1 MLIIGHRGA
10 AGHAP
15 ENTIEAL
22 RHGKLAGADMLEFDV
37 QLTRDGVPIVIHDS
51 TLLRTHRKRKWIRL
65 SSHESIRRATEKGHK
80 IATLEEVLDEF
91 FGKVF
96 LNLELKGRGTAAVV
110 HALVQTY
117 VRHEEDWQ
125 NILFSSFKATEL
137 MTLRKLCPTAHLG
150 LLHYRNPFLY
160 IAYHRKLK
168 FSAVGFHRLYVN
180 PLALEIAKRADLFTY
195 VYTVNRPHT
204 ADILEMKGIDA
215 VVTDFPEQLG
225 KHLARHHTL

>member
-117 VRHEEDWQ
+117 VHHEKDWQ